1 MARLC
6 DHEDA
11 RFLASLVPNKT
22 PETLDEVSRLLLLRE
37 DDARSLGWA
46 AMLRGDEAS
55 RDMLRRP
62 AEAGYAV
69 AQWQFAETLQGYD
82 SEQQAWLERA
92 ATQGEPRAMTLLA
105 LLLWVPHNR
114 TGFHD
119 KPRARQLRLAAA
131 LAGDWFGQWYY
142 ASCCCP
148 RDSPEQFTWL
158 RRCAVQK
165 PKAIA
170 KITIVSNL
178 SKELQRYDE
187 GGSGRVV
194 FEIGWALARIPDW
207 AEEDTDKFPERIA
220 AGERALQLYNQW
232 CAEASRAVWCWIW
245 LAQHVG
251 VSRDIRVLIANLASE
266 QRWAWAERPPS

>member
-1 MARLC
+1 M
-6 DHEDA
+6 
-11 RFLASLVPNKT
+11 
-22 PETLDEVSRLLLLRE
+22 RE